1 MGAEA
6 GTSLLPNAALVA
18 VGFLL
23 GRVQLLPVAAQLL
36 DELLALSPARKV
48 RRVDYFRRRHR
59 NHSIVPPAPHQAAIT
74 LSVLSLVVLYV
85 LVFLLPLNW
94 IAKKVCVSF

>member
-6 GTSLLPNAALVA
+6 GTSLLPNAALLA

-23 GRVQLLPVAAQLL
+23 GRVQLLPVAAQLV
-36 DELLALSPARKV
+36 DELIALSPARK
-48 RRVDYFRRRHR
+48 
-59 NHSIVPPAPHQAAIT
+59 AAIA
-74 LSVLSLVVLYV
+74 LSVLSLALLYV

-94 IAKKVCVSF
+94 IAKKEAERAHERDLVPTT